1 MSLKETYKSEVIPK
15 LKEAFGYENPH
26 AVPTIRKVTINAGL
40 GEGVRD
46 SEHLETTE
54 QTLRRITGQKPV
66 KTRARKSIS
75 SFNIRQGD
83 VIGMQVTLRGKRMWD
98 FLEKL
103 IKVTFPRVR
112 DFRGLEEDA
121 TDGQGNYAIG
131 FPEHMAFPEISSDE
145 IEVVH
150 GLQVNID
157 TTAETDKECIKL
169 LKDLGFPF
177 KKEESENS

>member
-1 MSLKETYKSEVIPK
+1 MSLKETYKSEVVPK
-15 LKEAFGYENPH
+15 LKETFGYENPH
-26 AVPTIRKVTINAGL
+26 AVPTVRKVTVNAGL
-40 GEGVRD
+40 GEGVND
-46 SEHLETTE
+46 SEYMETTE
-54 QTLRRITGQKPV
+54 QTLRRITGQQPV

-75 SFNIRQGD
+75 SFNIREGD
-83 VIGMQVTLRGKRMWD
+83 VIGMQVTLRGKQMWN

-112 DFRGLEEDA
+112 DFRGLEKSG
-121 TDGQGNYAIG
+121 TDGQGNYTIG

-145 IEVVH
+145 IEVIH

-157 TTAETDKECIKL
+157 TTAETDEECYSL
-169 LKDLGFPF
+169 LKELGFPF